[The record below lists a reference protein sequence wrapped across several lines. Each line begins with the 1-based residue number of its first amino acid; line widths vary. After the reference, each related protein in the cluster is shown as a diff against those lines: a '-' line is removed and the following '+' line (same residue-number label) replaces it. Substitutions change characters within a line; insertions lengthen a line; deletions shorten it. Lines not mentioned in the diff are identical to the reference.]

1 MFHGPLQTSVR
12 EKRKVKVKPYT
23 FLGIP
28 YYILLSSLIIIP
40 LLLII
45 FYAVTIQEQ
54 GLYYKFTLIYF
65 RQFFNETEFVKVM
78 ADSIVLAVMTT
89 LICLFIGYPLA
100 YFITKRKPITQAILV
115 LLITAPMW
123 VNMLIRTVAW
133 KQIFDMINP
142 RLLGTDF
149 AIIVGM
155 VYVFL
160 PFMVLPIYTVLSK
173 IDPLLYE
180 ASADLGGSNLKT
192 FRKVTLPLSISGV
205 LSGITMVLLPAA
217 TTMVIPRYLG
227 QNRVL
232 IGTLI
237 ERKFYDSGNW
247 GYGAAI
253 AIILSLIIMVMVLFT
268 KKLDR
273 NKEVERDEKA

>member
-1 MFHGPLQTSVR
+1 MFHGPLQTAER
-12 EKRKVKVKPYT
+12 EKRKVKIKPYT

-45 FYAVTIQEQ
+45 FYAITIQEQ

-65 RQFFNETEFVKVM
+65 RQFFNEPEFVKVM
-78 ADSIVLAVMTT
+78 ADSIVLAIMTT

-100 YFITKRKPITQAILV
+100 YYITKRKPITQAILV

-142 RLLGTDF
+142 SLLGTDF
-149 AIIVGM
+149 AIIIGM

-253 AIILSLIIMVMVLFT
+253 AIILSLIIMVMVFFT

-273 NKEVERDEKA
+273 NKEVELDEKA

>member
-1 MFHGPLQTSVR
+1 MFQGPLSIAKR
-12 EKRKVKVKPYT
+12 EKRKIKAKPYT

-28 YYILLSSLIIIP
+28 YYVLLTSLIVIP
-40 LLLII
+40 LILII
-45 FYAVTIQEQ
+45 FYSITIQEQ
-54 GLYYKFTLIYF
+54 GLYYKFTLDYF
-65 RQFFNETEFVKVM
+65 TQFFSEQEFVRVM
-78 ADSIVLAVMTT
+78 ADSIILAIITT
-89 LICLFIGYPLA
+89 LICLIIGYPLA
-100 YFITKRKPITQAILV
+100 YYITKRRPITQAILI

-123 VNMLIRTVAW
+123 INMLIRTVAW

-142 RLLGTDF
+142 SLLGSDF
-149 AIIVGM
+149 AIILGM

-180 ASADLGGSNLKT
+180 ASADLGGSNMKT

-253 AIILSLIIMVMVLFT
+253 AIVLSLIIMIMVFFT

-273 NKEVERDEKA
+273 NKEIEHDEKT